1 MQLKTVGLK
10 KHINI
15 QVHMHDYYVEAHKST
30 ILNRLRFKHIFYGYK
45 IL

>member
-30 ILNRLRFKHIFYGYK
+30 NLNRLRFKHIFYGYK